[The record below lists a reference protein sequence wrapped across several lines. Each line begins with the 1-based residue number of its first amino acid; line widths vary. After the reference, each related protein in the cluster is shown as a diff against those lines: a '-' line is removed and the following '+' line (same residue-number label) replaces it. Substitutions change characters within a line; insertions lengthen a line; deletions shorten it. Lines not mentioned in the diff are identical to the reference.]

1 MASVEGGASSRLQTI
16 APVPFVGA
24 AAILVALIVFTPV
37 LLASGPSPL
46 AVRAELVV
54 YRVVGS
60 PTTQFYVHAVGSD
73 VPYATIDLALGS
85 GFAWS
90 GGSCPGTVAN
100 WTYVN
105 ETNRLDLLAVTDEDP
120 VLVRAT
126 ATYNQSSG
134 PTIYAGEL
142 AFDVVNPG
150 SSGESL
156 TIVPCASTPGLSPPG
171 SIATADLPLSLYLV
185 NFGSG
190 GPPS

>member
-1 MASVEGGASSRLQTI
+1 MASFAGGPSSRLQTV

-46 AVRAELVV
+46 AVRAELVI
-54 YRVVGS
+54 YRTVGS

-90 GGSCPGTVAN
+90 GSGCPATVAN

-105 ETNRLDLLAVTDEDP
+105 TTDRLGSLVVTSELP

-126 ATYNQSSG
+126 AVYNQSSSS
-134 PTIYAGEL
+134 TVYAGEL

-150 SSGESL
+150 SSSETL
-156 TIVPCASTPGLSPPG
+156 AIVPCASTPGLSAPG
-171 SIATADLPLSLYLV
+171 SIATGDLPLSLYLV

-190 GPPS
+190 GPPT